1 MMTSNSLFALLGLD
15 LPQVKLELLALKDV
29 SVGPAA
35 LAGSGGDSGEDT
47 T

>member
-15 LPQVKLELLALKDV
+15 LPQVELKLLALQDV

-35 LAGSGGDSGEDT
+35 LAGSGGDGSEDT